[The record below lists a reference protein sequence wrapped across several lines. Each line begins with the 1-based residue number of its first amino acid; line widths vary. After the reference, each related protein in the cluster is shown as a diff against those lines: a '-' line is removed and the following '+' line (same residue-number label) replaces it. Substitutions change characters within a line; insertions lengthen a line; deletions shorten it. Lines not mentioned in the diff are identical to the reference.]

1 MARSKI
7 KPEKNKIKEIH
18 DKSFEKGID
27 KYHLMLW

>member
-7 KPEKNKIKEIH
+7 KPEKNKIKEIY